1 MRKLLNLKKLTAIFV
16 FLLTLSIF
24 ATERGSLTILSE
36 PSDAH
41 IYIDDEYVGKT
52 PLNDYMLDQGEYSV
66 RLIDE
71 VTQVTATENIKVTP
85 DSSIILNVPLQK
97 DFGTIKVTTEPEGA
111 DVYFTSHI
119 GKTPLKDE
127 RIVPGAYTLEIKMPN
142 SNYKSIKKN
151 IVISPDMTVNV
162 TEDLPKEKKFKIS
175 QIALRLGLAA
185 AAGVTYTVGFNSM
198 YNDDVGTSK
207 AMLIVGSTCVIG
219 LTVVSF
225 VF

>member
-1 MRKLLNLKKLTAIFV
+1 MGRKFLSKSISTLFV
-16 FLLTLSIF
+16 FILTFSTF
-24 ATERGSLTILSE
+24 ATERGSITILSE

-41 IYIDDEYVGKT
+41 IYIDDEYIGKT

-71 VTQVTATENIKVTP
+71 VTQVTATENVKITP
-85 DSSIILNVPLQK
+85 DSTVILNVPLQK
-97 DFGTIKVTTEPEGA
+97 DFGTIKVTTDPEGA

-142 SNYKSIKKN
+142 SNYKAIKKN
-151 IVISPDMTVNV
+151 IVISPDMTINV

-175 QIALRLGLAA
+175 QLALRLGLAV
-185 AAGVTYTVGFNSM
+185 AAGTTYTLGFNSM
-198 YNDDVGTSK
+198 YNDDIGTAK
-207 AMLIVGSTCVIG
+207 ALLIVGSTCVVG
-219 LTVVSF
+219 LTVVSI

>member
-1 MRKLLNLKKLTAIFV
+1 MRKRFFTRSFSTLLILIFAISV
-16 FLLTLSIF
+16 S

-41 IYIDDEYVGKT
+41 IYIDDEYIGKT

-71 VTQVTATENIKVTP
+71 VTQVTATENVKITP
-85 DSSIILNVPLQK
+85 DSTVILNVPLQK
-97 DFGTIKVTTEPEGA
+97 DFGTIKVTTDPAGA

-142 SNYKSIKKN
+142 SSYKSIKKN
-151 IVISPDMTVNV
+151 IVISPDMTINV

-175 QIALRLGLAA
+175 QLALRLGLAV
-185 AAGVTYTVGFNSM
+185 AAGTTYTLGFNSM
-198 YNDDVGTSK
+198 YNDDVNAAK
-207 AMLIVGSTCVIG
+207 ALLIVGSTCVVG
-219 LTVVSF
+219 LTVVSV